1 MMNLI
6 ILTKSDLYS
15 PNVKKARVDLMDIKQ
30 SVINDV
36 EKADLVLY
44 IDDKHVE
51 VLKSRF

>member
-6 ILTKSDLYS
+6 ILTKSDIYS
-15 PNVKKARVDLMDIKQ
+15 PNVEKAHVELMDIKQ
-30 SVINDV
+30 SVIKDI

-44 IDDKHVE
+44 IDDKDIQ